1 MKLRNSFITAV
12 FFSAGITFAFAEA
25 PVDEDTFRETTY
37 TFESF
42 SSADKLN
49 AYALSFF
56 QTSENN
62 GGDSVQSE
70 QNGITGTG
78 SERNDYTI
86 GYKNNGTSPSFHANS
101 TSAAPDGN
109 ETLSLY
115 DLSNSFYDSVTE
127 EIGFTARGERE
138 NPLVFSD
145 FIPSAPNDSQLPNQ
159 EIFSMLSY
167 DKNVFTNA
175 QNWGQI
181 LLGGYYYE
189 PKEEENIF
197 LLFGSMI
204 TVPFAI
210 LSFTLGIGFLLIIFT
225 SIWNKENV

>member
-1 MKLRNSFITAV
+1 
-12 FFSAGITFAFAEA
+12 
-25 PVDEDTFRETTY
+25 
-37 TFESF
+37 
-42 SSADKLN
+42 
-49 AYALSFF
+49 
-56 QTSENN
+56 
-62 GGDSVQSE
+62 
-70 QNGITGTG
+70 
-78 SERNDYTI
+78 
-86 GYKNNGTSPSFHANS
+86 
-101 TSAAPDGN
+101 
-109 ETLSLY
+109 
-115 DLSNSFYDSVTE
+115 
-127 EIGFTARGERE
+127 
-138 NPLVFSD
+138 
-145 FIPSAPNDSQLPNQ
+145 
-159 EIFSMLSY
+159 MLSY